1 VLNNNE
7 IRSTVKTCFDEI
19 DILHW
24 RPYFSHCYFL
34 ELTADLC
41 NLFRDIC
48 FLNYRNLTLS
58 RFRETHHFDF
68 VGSSEGFLFFGY
80 RVSIF
85 TRRRPVM
92 EKLWGKP
99 NMNEISLTVQTLA
112 RHEYMHTHRRYSK
125 KKKHLFIFI
134 GAQNLRTNQDLEVYF
149 LFLGPISFSYIN
161 T

>member
-1 VLNNNE
+1 MLNNNE

-125 KKKHLFIFI
+125 KK
-134 GAQNLRTNQDLEVYF
+134 NTYSYS
-149 LFLGPISFSYIN
+149 LGPKTYELTKISRSISFFSVPSPSHI
-161 T
+161 